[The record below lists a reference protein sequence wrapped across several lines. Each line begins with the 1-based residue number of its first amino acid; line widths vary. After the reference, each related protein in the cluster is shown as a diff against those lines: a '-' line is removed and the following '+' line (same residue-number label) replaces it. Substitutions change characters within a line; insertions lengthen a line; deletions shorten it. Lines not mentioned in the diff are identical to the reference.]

1 MVDQGDL
8 TKFQGGDGPGADS
21 RRALFLAQPGR
32 ATAGPFCLAAP
43 GCASEHA
50 FMAEYGTL
58 LQDLTNNITLEDLEQ
73 LKSACKEDIPV
84 SRVRRSLPAVP
95 GLASWRATISWTK
108 TASLVSSTS
117 LRSPAVLTSSL
128 WWLTTEPVF

>member
-8 TKFQGGDGPGADS
+8 TKFQSGDGPGADS

-50 FMAEYGTL
+50 CKCL
-58 LQDLTNNITLEDLEQ
+58 LLVGVML
-73 LKSACKEDIPV
+73 A
-84 SRVRRSLPAVP
+84 LPP
-95 GLASWRATISWTK
+95 GLLCVCVTVPAAKGGLFVLVQAGGWEWGLLGPHPLLYSGHASPPQC
-108 TASLVSSTS
+108 SSI
-117 LRSPAVLTSSL
+117 
-128 WWLTTEPVF
+128 